1 MKHLS
6 AYRLAGLGLL
16 LAGVDLQPVAA
27 QQLGGRTVFP
37 FLDLPPSAHLAA
49 LGGMN
54 PSTRTDDPS
63 MLYGNPALLNPDMD
77 GRLALSYVAYVA
89 DIKQSTAAYVFNT
102 QKYGRLGVGVSY
114 LNYASLNSYDAAGN
128 SLGTFGVNEYTVGVS
143 DAYTKGEFT
152 FGATTKLAV
161 SSIAGSRSLAGVA
174 DAGVLYK
181 HPTADFTVGLVVK
194 NAGYQ
199 FVAYPGTDRGR
210 LPLDVQLGATV
221 KPEHMPVRF
230 SLTAHHLQQW
240 DIQYLDPN
248 ARGTVDASGV
258 EKKSARS
265 FGDNL
270 ARHFTASA
278 ALVLG
283 PGLQL
288 RAGYNHLQRR
298 ELRLDNTSGSAG
310 LSFGAMVKISTF
322 QLDYTYA
329 TLQAAGSSQYIT
341 VSRSLDSL
349 FKKKDP
355 GTLPNPPK
363 AAPDGAKTRYRKAG
377 S

>member
-1 MKHLS
+1 MKHFS
-6 AYRLAGLGLL
+6 ACRLAGLGLL
-16 LAGVDLQPVAA
+16 LSGLGLRPATA
-27 QQLGGRTVFP
+27 QQLGGRAVFP

-89 DIKQSTAAYVFNT
+89 NIKQSTAAYVFNT
-102 QKYGRLGVGVSY
+102 PRFGRLGMGITY
-114 LNYASLNSYDAAGN
+114 LNYGSFESYDPAGN
-128 SLGTFGVNEYTVGVS
+128 SLGTFGVNEYTVGLS
-143 DAYTKGEFT
+143 NAYTTGKFT
-152 FGATTKLAV
+152 FGATAKLAV

-174 DAGVLYK
+174 DAGVVYK
-181 HPTADFTVGLVVK
+181 HPTADFTAGLVVK
-194 NAGYQ
+194 SVGYQ
-199 FVAYPGTDRGR
+199 FVAYPGTGRGR

-240 DIQYLDPN
+240 DIQYFDPN
-248 ARGTVDASGV
+248 ARGTLDASGV
-258 EKKSARS
+258 EKKPTRS

-288 RAGYNHLQRR
+288 RVGYNHLQRR
-298 ELRLDNTSGSAG
+298 ELRLDNASGSAG

-322 QLDYTYA
+322 QLDYTHA
-329 TLQAAGSSQYIT
+329 TLQAAGSSEYIT

-349 FKKKDP
+349 FKKKD
-355 GTLPNPPK
+355 NSAPPSTPQ
-363 AAPDGAKTRYRKAG
+363 PDGSRTRYRKVG